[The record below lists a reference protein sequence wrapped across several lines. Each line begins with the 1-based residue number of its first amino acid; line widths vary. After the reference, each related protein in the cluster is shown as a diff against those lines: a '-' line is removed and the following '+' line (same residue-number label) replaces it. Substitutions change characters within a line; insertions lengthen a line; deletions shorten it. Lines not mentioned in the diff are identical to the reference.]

1 MYSYIWDSLQKVQ
14 KKQIKN
20 DKNIK
25 MELINTNNNE
35 LNVEQE
41 MLKLYETQ
49 CNKKIKNFIFF
60 LQIQILIFKGTV
72 QTFWLGSI

>member
-1 MYSYIWDSLQKVQ
+1 
-14 KKQIKN
+14 
-20 DKNIK
+20 